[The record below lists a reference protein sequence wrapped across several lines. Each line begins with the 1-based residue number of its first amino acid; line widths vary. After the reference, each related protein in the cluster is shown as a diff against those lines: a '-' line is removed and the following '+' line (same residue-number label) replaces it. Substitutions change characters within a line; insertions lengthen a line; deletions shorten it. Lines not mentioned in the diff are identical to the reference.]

1 MQNGG
6 HLMVKSLSDT
16 GFIFS
21 IFAPDSVLIIVPPK
35 PEALL
40 GTHIVNV
47 SVNSGNFHVYQ

>member
-47 SVNSGNFHVYQ
+47 SVNSGNFHVY